1 MMERN
6 DPPTLGQHASPSLAA
21 KRGMREG
28 RRENW
33 YDRMERKCW
42 STWALGV
49 SSQCLYTHTHG
60 AGLTVT
66 VGMQTVSQ
74 QCSRHRHRDSSGS

>member
-49 SSQCLYTHTHG
+49 SSQCLYTHT
-60 AGLTVT
+60 
-66 VGMQTVSQ
+66 QTHV
-74 QCSRHRHRDSSGS
+74 CECVRVYTWCMNVCVCWGRGSL

>member
-49 SSQCLYTHTHG
+49 SSQCLYTHTHKHTCVSVYVYTHG
-60 AGLTVT
+60 A
-66 VGMQTVSQ
+66 
-74 QCSRHRHRDSSGS
+74 